1 MKKMLLLFIL
11 TVMSLAI
18 CACGSDATNNSVST
32 NTSDTSTNAEETAD
46 THADEQ
52 SSSND
57 SVGSYQVVIKDYEL
71 KQDDEGND
79 AVYVTFDFTNNSD
92 ENINFDTAVYG
103 QCFQNGVE
111 LDFATVYIGEETT
124 DPLYDNKYK
133 DIQPGTTIEVKEAY
147 ILQDKENPISVKVV
161 SMNEILGGQSE
172 GSVEK
177 DFNITE

>member
-1 MKKMLLLFIL
+1 MKKILLFMMII
-11 TVMSLAI
+11 MSFTLY
-18 CACGSDATNNSVST
+18 ACGSNTTNDSVSS
-32 NTSDTSTNAEETAD
+32 NSADTSASAEETAD
-46 THADEQ
+46 VSEDQ

-57 SVGSYQVVIKDYEL
+57 SVGPYQVVIKDYEVT
-71 KQDDEGND
+71 QDDEGND